1 MEPTER
7 NPYADRNHEMGGEV
21 IDPIAVAALAASVGS
36 VFQKDVIGNTSRGS
50 DKWIATQQ
58 ANPHKIIED
67 LKKAQAAGVV
77 RIAGDQPA
85 VSAPAAPAPVASFT
99 PTAAAPLSPEEQAI
113 IEAEQ
118 EIARMRQRLEE
129 ANRRK
134 QEQKVPEASAP
145 VIAALTAISTQLSQ
159 IHEVLVNINTSLSD
173 R

>member
-85 VSAPAAPAPVASFT
+85 APTPAPVASFT
-99 PTAAAPLSPEEQAI
+99 PTAAPLSPEEQAI
-113 IEAEQ
+113 VEAEQ

-134 QEQKVPEASAP
+134 QEQKVPEASEP
-145 VIAALTAISTQLSQ
+145 VIAALTAISAQLSQ
-159 IHEVLVNINTSLSD
+159 IHEVLVSINTALSD